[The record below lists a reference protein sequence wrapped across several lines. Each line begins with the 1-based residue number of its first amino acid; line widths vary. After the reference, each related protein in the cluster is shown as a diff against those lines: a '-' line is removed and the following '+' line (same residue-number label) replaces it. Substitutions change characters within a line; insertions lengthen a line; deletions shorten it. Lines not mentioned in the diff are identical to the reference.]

1 MATTQTYHFAERMQ
15 VMKPSPTLVVSDTA
29 RQLTAAGHDVVDLGG
44 GDPDFPTPAHIIQA
58 AAEAMESG
66 FTHYVASSGIPPL
79 RKAIVAKLQRD
90 NGLTYDPNG
99 EIIVTPGGKAAIAVS
114 LLALVGSGDEVLIL
128 DPGWVS
134 YAPATQL
141 ADATPVQVPLSP
153 DDNWTITADLLRQYI
168 TPHSRVLIFNSPNN
182 PTGRVATRAELEAVA
197 TVAQEHDL
205 IVISDEI
212 YEKLIYDGHTH
223 TSIASLPGMQERT
236 IIVNGFSK
244 PYAMTGWRLG
254 YVAAPRDLVKQIATI
269 HSHTAT
275 CATSFAQVGGVAAYD
290 GSQEC
295 ITTMNVAYD
304 RRRRLVA
311 EGLSALPG
319 ITCPLPEGA
328 FYAFA
333 DIRGTGLSSTEF
345 ATQLLESQYVAVT
358 PGDAFGPAGAGY
370 VRLSVANSDTM
381 LAKAVERIGMF
392 VRNQ

>member
-1 MATTQTYHFAERMQ
+1 MATQAYHFAARMA

-44 GDPDFPTPAHIIQA
+44 GDPDFPTPAHIVQA

-66 FTHYVASSGIPPL
+66 FTHYVASNGIPPL
-79 RKAIVAKLQRD
+79 RKAIAAKLRRD
-90 NGLTYDPNG
+90 NGLTYDPNTDL
-99 EIIVTPGGKAAIAVS
+99 IVTPGGKAAIAIS
-114 LLALVGSGDEVLIL
+114 LLALVSARDEVLIL

-153 DDNWTITADLLRQYI
+153 DNNWTITTDLLRQYI
-168 TPHSRVLIFNSPNN
+168 TPRTRMLIFNSPNN

-197 TVAQEHDL
+197 TVAREHDL
-205 IVISDEI
+205 VVISDEI

-223 TSIASLPGMQERT
+223 ISIASLSGMQERT

-275 CATSFAQVGGVAAYD
+275 CATSFAQVGGTAAYD
-290 GSQEC
+290 GPQDC
-295 ITTMNVAYD
+295 IAMMNAAYD
-304 RRRRLVA
+304 RRRRFVS

-333 DIRGTGLSSTEF
+333 DIRGTGLSSTDF
-345 ATQLLESQYVAVT
+345 AKQLLDSQFVAVT
-358 PGDAFGPAGAGY
+358 PGDAFGPAGTGY
-370 VRLSVANSDTM
+370 VRLSVANSDEM
-381 LAKAVERIGMF
+381 LARAVERIGSF
-392 VRNQ
+392 VRSL

>member
-153 DDNWTITADLLRQYI
+153 DNNWTITADLLRQYI
-168 TPHSRVLIFNSPNN
+168 TPRSRVLIFNSPNN

-197 TVAQEHDL
+197 TVAREHDL

-311 EGLSALPG
+311 DGLSALPG

-370 VRLSVANSDTM
+370 VRLSVANSDAM

>member
-1 MATTQTYHFAERMQ
+1 MATTQTYHFAERMRA
-15 VMKPSPTLVVSDTA
+15 MKPSPTLVVSDTA

-44 GDPDFPTPAHIIQA
+44 GDPDFPTPAHITQA
-58 AAEAMESG
+58 AAEAMEAG
-66 FTHYVASSGIPPL
+66 FTHYVASPGIPAL
-79 RKAIVAKLQRD
+79 RKAIAAKLQRD

-99 EIIVTPGGKAAIAVS
+99 EIIVTPGGKAALAIS
-114 LLALVGSGDEVLIL
+114 LLALVGDGDEVLVL

-134 YAPATQL
+134 YSPATLL
-141 ADATPVQVPLSP
+141 ADATPVQAPLSP
-153 DDNWTITADLLRQYI
+153 DDNWTITADRIRPYI
-168 TPHSRVLIFNSPNN
+168 TPRSRVLIFNSPNN

-197 TVAQEHDL
+197 QVAQEHDL

-254 YVAAPRDLVKQIATI
+254 YVAAPRDLVTQIATI

-290 GSQEC
+290 GPQEC

-304 RRRRLVA
+304 RRRRLVS
-311 EGLSALPG
+311 EGLSALLG

-333 DIRGTGLSSTEF
+333 DIRGTGLTSTEF
-345 ATQLLESQYVAVT
+345 ATRLLQSQYVAVT

-370 VRLSVANSDTM
+370 VRLSVANSDAM
-381 LAKAVERIGMF
+381 LAKAVERIGIF
-392 VRNQ
+392 VKSL

>member
-1 MATTQTYHFAERMQ
+1 
-15 VMKPSPTLVVSDTA
+15 
-29 RQLTAAGHDVVDLGG
+29 DLGG
-44 GDPDFPTPAHIIQA
+44 GDPDFATPPHIVQA
-58 AAEAMESG
+58 AAEAMEAG
-66 FTHYVASSGIPPL
+66 FTHYVASPGIPAL
-79 RKAIVAKLQRD
+79 RKAIAAKLQRD

-99 EIIVTPGGKAAIAVS
+99 EIIVTPGGKAAIAIS
-114 LLALVGSGDEVLIL
+114 LLALVGSGDDVLVL

-134 YAPATQL
+134 YSPATQL

-153 DDNWTITADLLRQYI
+153 DDNWTITADRIRPYI
-168 TPHSRVLIFNSPNN
+168 TPRSRVLIFNSPNN
-182 PTGRVATRAELEAVA
+182 PTGRVATRTELDAVA
-197 TVAQEHDL
+197 QVAREHDL

-223 TSIASLPGMQERT
+223 TSIASLPGMRERT

-254 YVAAPRDLVKQIATI
+254 YVAAPRDLVTQIATI

-275 CATSFAQVGGVAAYD
+275 CATSFAQVGGAAAYD
-290 GSQEC
+290 GPQEC
-295 ITTMNVAYD
+295 ITAMNIAYD

-311 EGLSALPG
+311 DGLSALPG

-345 ATQLLESQYVAVT
+345 ATQLLQSQYVAVT

-370 VRLSVANSDTM
+370 VRLSVANSDAM
-381 LAKAVERIGMF
+381 LAKAVERIGIF
-392 VRNQ
+392 VRER